1 MERVGFLMKVKKEHI
16 PEYKDHHKKVWPE
29 MLAALR
35 KHGWNNYS
43 LFMRDDGL
51 MFGYFEAE
59 NSFSASLK
67 GMSTEEVNLKWQNFM
82 APFFEIPEGYR
93 PDQGMLELV
102 EVFHTE

>member
-16 PEYKDHHKKVWPE
+16 REYKEHHKKVWPE
-29 MLAALR
+29 MLEALR

-51 MFGYFEAE
+51 MFGYFEAV
-59 NSFSASLK
+59 NSFADSLK
-67 GMSTEEVNLKWQNFM
+67 GMSTEEVNIKWQNFM

>member
-1 MERVGFLMKVKKEHI
+1 
-16 PEYKDHHKKVWPE
+16 
-29 MLAALR
+29 MLEALR

-59 NSFSASLK
+59 NSFSDSLK